1 MKKYLIIPIVIFVVL
16 IFVFGFYAGA
26 TKTFPYLL
34 LKQLKDE
41 WDPAPSN
48 IKTPVISKFDAKSLI
63 SINGETDVYQ
73 KRQKLIQYIWK
84 TDQLPQNVPTDVTAR
99 INDQRFEDLDNLK
112 EIHKISV
119 EMKNGITSV
128 VYLFHPNETNNQLII
143 YHQGHSGGFI
153 NGKSTINEFLKNG
166 YSVAAFSM
174 PFMGMNNQPVIDVNN
189 IGPIKFMSHNQL
201 SLLETDD
208 FSPITY
214 FFTPITLT
222 LNYFEQ
228 NYEFTD
234 YYMLGI
240 SGCGWTT
247 TVYPA
252 IDSRISKN
260 FAVSGSLP
268 LPLRYQGQSIG
279 DWEELHPEIYN
290 IANYLELYV
299 MNSHGENREFVQIFN
314 KYDPCCF
321 GGTLYELYE
330 DDVKSVISNIGNG
343 KYSTY
348 LDSSHIE
355 HKISDSVIE
364 FVLET
369 IN

>member
-16 IFVFGFYAGA
+16 IFAFGIYAGA
-26 TKTFPYLL
+26 TKTFPYHAF
-34 LKQLKDE
+34 KYLKDE
-41 WDPAPSN
+41 WDPASNN
-48 IKTPVISKFDAKSLI
+48 IKTSIISKFDAKSLI
-63 SINGETDVYQ
+63 NINGEVDVYQ
-73 KRQKLIQYIWK
+73 KKQKLIQYIWK
-84 TDQLPQNVPTDVTAR
+84 TDQLPQNVPIDITAR

-119 EMKNGITSV
+119 EMKNGVTSV

-153 NGKSTINEFLKNG
+153 NGKLTINELLKNG

-174 PFMGMNNQPVIDVNN
+174 PFMGMNSQPVIDVNN
-189 IGPIKFMSHNQL
+189 IGPIKFIEHKQL

-222 LNYFEQ
+222 LNYFDQ

-234 YYMLGI
+234 YYMIGI
-240 SGCGWTT
+240 SGGGWAT

-252 IDSRISKN
+252 IDSRISKS

-268 LPLRYQGQSIG
+268 LPLRYQAQDIG
-279 DWEELHPEIYN
+279 EWEQLHPGIYN

-299 MNSHGENREFVQIFN
+299 MNSYGENREFVQIFN
-314 KYDPCCF
+314 KYDPCCYA
-321 GGTLYELYE
+321 GTLYEFYE
-330 DDVKSVISNIGNG
+330 DDVRSVTSNIGNG
-343 KYSTY
+343 KYSIY
-348 LDSSHIE
+348 LDSSHME
-355 HKISDSVIE
+355 HIISDSAIK
-364 FVLET
+364 FILES